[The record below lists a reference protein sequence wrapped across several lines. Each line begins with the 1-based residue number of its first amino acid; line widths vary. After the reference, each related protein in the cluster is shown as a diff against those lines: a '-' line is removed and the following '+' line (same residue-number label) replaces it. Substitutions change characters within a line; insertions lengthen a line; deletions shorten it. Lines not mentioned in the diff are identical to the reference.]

1 MAGGDKNN
9 KNGEPTQAF
18 PVEMLVMLGML
29 GFIVI
34 LVMTNPFA
42 SKRDQQVV
50 DPMKGRVVT
59 NAASGDTLSKAAR
72 DKVNR
77 QTKPGRYAS
86 GGGGGQRGGRGG
98 GAGSGKNDDS
108 KCVIAGGVAGNVNV
122 AMSEDCAGGYRKA
135 D

>member
-108 KCVIAGGVAGNVNV
+108 KCVIAGGVADKINV